1 MNHFFLCPVV
11 CRGIS
16 VEYNYVGPD
25 VIRELAVS
33 EDRHCRMLWPE
44 MSLSFVTFWAVWES
58 C

>member
-1 MNHFFLCPVV
+1 M
-11 CRGIS
+11 
-16 VEYNYVGPD
+16 EYNNYVGPD

-33 EDRHCRMLWPE
+33 EDRHCRMFWPE